1 MKPTVY
7 FAGKIGPNDW
17 RHELF
22 PWLRGYC
29 NDHKGLLNQRL
40 ARDCG
45 NFIYGGPFFIGC
57 DHRCAHGPSQHG
69 AAAEGAGGCI
79 SGAHIPDLRRQIFD
93 INKRRLERAN
103 FLFGYV
109 ESIDAYGTILEIGM
123 ASTLQIP
130 IALRLPADPDLWMT
144 FHAATKLYD
153 GTAAECWQ
161 KFQHDFISQFY
172 TPVVR

>member
-1 MKPTVY
+1 MTGVTSY
-7 FAGKIGPNDW
+7 S
-17 RHELF
+17 
-22 PWLRGYC
+22 RGYGVTAMTT
-29 NDHKGLLNQRL
+29 KGCSISASQGIAATSFMA
-40 ARDCG
+40 ARSSSAAITG
-45 NFIYGGPFFIGC
+45 ARTVRANTAPLPKG
-57 DHRCAHGPSQHG
+57 Q
-69 AAAEGAGGCI
+69 AAASVARTFRTF
-79 SGAHIPDLRRQIFD
+79 ARQIFD